1 MIRKFEP
8 SRRAVLAGLAA
19 AAALPAMAQ
28 VPADTLAK
36 VKAAGKLVIGN
47 GGAFPPFEFVEN
59 GKLTG
64 FDVELGTELAK
75 RIGVPVEWQVIEFAG
90 LIPALTSGRV
100 DILLTAMTWTKER
113 AERIAFS
120 EPYYKTAIAAA
131 YRPNLSIDKPE
142 DLAGKVVGV
151 QVGSA
156 GERFVRDGYA
166 SAVKELRTYNELP
179 PALRDLEIGRVEAVV
194 NTLPV
199 IRYNVSRREKFGLKY
214 SAAWDQRDVG
224 INARLGDAP
233 IMAEI
238 NKHLAALRAEG
249 FLDKLDEKWFGAKG

>member
-1 MIRKFEP
+1 M
-8 SRRAVLAGLAA
+8 
-19 AAALPAMAQ
+19 
-28 VPADTLAK
+28 
-36 VKAAGKLVIGN
+36 
-47 GGAFPPFEFVEN
+47 
-59 GKLTG
+59 
-64 FDVELGTELAK
+64 
-75 RIGVPVEWQVIEFAG
+75 
-90 LIPALTSGRV
+90 
-100 DILLTAMTWTKER
+100 
-113 AERIAFS
+113 
-120 EPYYKTAIAAA
+120 
-131 YRPNLSIDKPE
+131 
-142 DLAGKVVGV
+142 
-151 QVGSA
+151 VGSA

>member
-1 MIRKFEP
+1 MTSQFPLR
-8 SRRAVLAGLAA
+8 RRAVLAGLAA
-19 AAALPAMAQ
+19 TAAIPALAQ

-36 VKAAGKLVIGN
+36 VKSAGRMTIGN

-59 GKLTG
+59 GRLTG
-64 FDVELGTELAK
+64 FDIELGNE
-75 RIGVPVEWQVIEFAG
+75 IGRRMGVAVEWQVIEFAG

-100 DILLTAMTWTKER
+100 DVLLTAMTWTRER

-131 YRPNLSIDKPE
+131 YRPNLTIEKPE
-142 DLAGKVVGV
+142 DLAGKIVGV

-156 GERFVRDGYA
+156 GERFVRDGFA
-166 SAVKELRTYNELP
+166 NSVRELRAYNELP
-179 PALRDLEIGRVEAVV
+179 PALRDLEIGRIEAVV

-199 IRYNVSRREKFGLKY
+199 LRYNVSRRERFGLKY
-214 SAAWDQRDVG
+214 SPAWDQRDVG

-238 NKHLAALRAEG
+238 NRQLAALRAEG
-249 FLDKLDEKWFGAKG
+249 FLDRLDEKWFGARG